1 MKSERELRSL
11 VEQSQED
18 GFRAV
23 FDQYRSY
30 VSAIIWNRIRGI
42 GSYQDAEEAVS
53 DVFAALFRNF
63 DSIEDGKLENYIRML
78 SKRTAVDTF
87 RRLSARPEKLL
98 DDDETWI
105 EALSDENIELDYD
118 RSVLRHQLMEA
129 IWSLGEPDATIVIL
143 TYYYHCSAEQIGKQI
158 GLNRFA
164 VSKRLSRSRKKLREL
179 LNDLDISL

>member
-1 MKSERELRSL
+1 MR
-11 VEQSQED
+11 
-18 GFRAV
+18 
-23 FDQYRSY
+23 YY
-30 VSAIIWNRIRGI
+30 
-42 GSYQDAEEAVS
+42 
-53 DVFAALFRNF
+53 AL
-63 DSIEDGKLENYIRML
+63 
-78 SKRTAVDTF
+78 
-87 RRLSARPEKLL
+87 P
-98 DDDETWI
+98 DDETWI

-143 TYYYHCSAEQIGKQI
+143 TYYYHCTAEQIGKQI